1 MERRNE
7 GRRKVTKITKEND
20 RIISKYIGSYNKYKQ
35 IKIIKRNWGE
45 HNYITLIK
53 ILLKKQRS
61 RYKYINIKV
70 EFKAKTTGIKKDPK

>member
-20 RIISKYIGSYNKYKQ
+20 RIISKYIDSYNKYKQ